1 LVAVI
6 ACALTACSSVK
17 VLPPRHAP
25 AQAMPAVAMPATPVP
40 AGHGRVVIDTSDG
53 PMDVVAQTTA
63 SFTSNV
69 APRSGFLCRTPC
81 VVDLPLGSY
90 TLYFSGLAKES
101 ARGDV
106 ARLDVREG
114 INVLRRAPGK
124 YEPPEEG
131 SDFGVVLFVTGISAL
146 SLGVALAAISDEPV
160 PGIAVATLGAGVT
173 VGGIALMPGKR
184 AEQQEGATTTWNVP
198 SPSQPPAPQPVLPQ
212 QPDAEAEAPTPTD
225 GSTTP

>member
-1 LVAVI
+1 
-6 ACALTACSSVK
+6 
-17 VLPPRHAP
+17 
-25 AQAMPAVAMPATPVP
+25 MPAVAMPATPVP
-40 AGHGRVVIDTSDG
+40 EGHGRVVIDTSDG
-53 PMDVVAQTTA
+53 AMDVVAQTTA

-106 ARLDVREG
+106 ARLEVREG

-124 YEPPEEG
+124 YQPPEEG
-131 SDFGVVLFVTGISAL
+131 SDIGVVLLVTGISAL
-146 SLGVALAAISDEPV
+146 SLGIALAAISDEAV
-160 PGIAVATLGAGVT
+160 PGIAVATIGAGAT
-173 VGGIALMPGKR
+173 VGGIALMPGRR
-184 AEQQEGATTTWNVP
+184 AEQQEGATTTWNIPGP
-198 SPSQPPAPQPVLPQ
+198 SPSQPAAPQQVLPQ
-212 QPDAEAEAPTPTD
+212 QPNAEAEAPTSTD